1 MIPNSCICK
10 PTIRLLEPLLDGALD
25 PVKTLEVEDHVAACE
40 ACHERLALDRA
51 MRESLKKNVRIQ
63 APSNVRIRML
73 AAIDALNA
81 QSEIAGEDEGTRE
94 SEQEQSSAAWPAAD
108 QNGAPNGAITFSQH
122 DPQQARAER
131 DGNEGRAERDRGM
144 LRHWRTLLPLA
155 SAAALALAWGSAARQ
170 PVVQGSTDMRAGFG
184 NDELLRD
191 FVAQHSRPLPPE
203 QTDPMQV
210 QKLERYIGVPV
221 RIPHFT
227 QAQNAHFV
235 GGRLVPLHGGERAAM
250 LQYELEHGSNIQRV
264 TIFVYNPRNVQVGG
278 AHLAARAVGTTE
290 VRVGQTDGYSVAV
303 TQQGGIGYTIASDL
317 DPESSAQLVAAADPE

>member
-1 MIPNSCICK
+1 
-10 PTIRLLEPLLDGALD
+10 
-25 PVKTLEVEDHVAACE
+25 V
-40 ACHERLALDRA
+40 RA
-51 MRESLKKNVRIQ
+51 
-63 APSNVRIRML
+63 RML
-73 AAIDALNA
+73 AALT
-81 QSEIAGEDEGTRE
+81 EMEGEDTRE
-94 SEQEQSSAAWPAAD
+94 RDRECEQEQAEAAWLAAD
-108 QNGAPNGAITFSQH
+108 QNSAPNPAIASSQPG
-122 DPQQARAER
+122 PQQDRAA
-131 DGNEGRAERDRGM
+131 RAERDRGM

-155 SAAALALAWGSAARQ
+155 SAAALALAWGSAAKQ

-203 QTDPMQV
+203 QTDPLQV

-221 RIPHFT
+221 RVPHFT

-250 LQYELEHGSNIQRV
+250 LQYELAQGSNIQRV

-278 AHLAARAVGTTE
+278 AHLAPRAVGTTE

-317 DPESSAQLVAAADPE
+317 DPESSAQLVAAADPAE

>member
-1 MIPNSCICK
+1 MIPNSCSCK
-10 PTIRLLEPLLDGALD
+10 PTISLLEPLLDGALD

-40 ACHERLALDRA
+40 VCHERLALDRA

-63 APSNVRIRML
+63 APSNVRDRML
-73 AAIDALNA
+73 AALTAQNEID
-81 QSEIAGEDEGTRE
+81 G
-94 SEQEQSSAAWPAAD
+94 
-108 QNGAPNGAITFSQH
+108 
-122 DPQQARAER
+122 
-131 DGNEGRAERDRGM
+131 EGRAKRDRGM

-170 PVVQGSTDMRAGFG
+170 PVIQGSTDMRAGFG

-221 RIPHFT
+221 RIPHFK

-250 LQYELEHGSNIQRV
+250 LQYELEHGSNVQRV

-278 AHLAARAVGTTE
+278 AHLAPRAVGTTE